1 MLSFDGLHPSNTGY
15 AIIAYEFIDVINKA
29 YGTHIPQIDVKA
41 AYQGTRCK
49 NANYC
54 YPDPYAPPNDITD

>member
-15 AIIAYEFIDVINKA
+15 ALIAYEFIDTINKA

-41 AYQGTRCK
+41 VYDGKRCQNK
-49 NANYC
+49 NYC
-54 YPDPYAPPNDITD
+54 YADPYAPPNDIQY